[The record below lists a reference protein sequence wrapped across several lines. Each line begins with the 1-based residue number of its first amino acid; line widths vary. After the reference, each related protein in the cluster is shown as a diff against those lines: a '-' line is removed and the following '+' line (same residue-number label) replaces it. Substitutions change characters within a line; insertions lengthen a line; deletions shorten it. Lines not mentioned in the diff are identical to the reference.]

1 MHKLLKLKNGL
12 NCVLV
17 PLHETEAVTVLV
29 LVKVGSR
36 YESDKINGISHFIEH
51 LLFKGTLS
59 RPTSLHITKEL
70 DSLGAEYNAF
80 TDKDHTGYYIKVH
93 KRHLAQAVEIVSDM
107 LFNSLFEEKEINRER
122 GVIIEEIK
130 MYEDNPL
137 MYIGDVL
144 EMSMFPNHPLGNRVS
159 GPQSNLR
166 VITKNEIVKYYNKYY
181 FTSNLMIGLAGNF
194 TEPEGRIL
202 AEKYFGKHKLNP
214 VKDDFKKF
222 SVKQNKLQIKIEVR
236 NSQQVQLALGFMAY
250 KRTDPKIYPLS
261 LLAVILGGSMSSRLF
276 TAIREKRGLAYFIS
290 ASTVLYEDV
299 GALDIQAGLDQTRL
313 PAALKILKDELIRIK
328 QKGVF
333 VPELKRAK
341 EFLKGRMVLP
351 LEDSARM
358 IGWLLE
364 QKLLNGKLEE
374 LSEKIR
380 KIDSVTVEQVNRA
393 AQEVIDFKKCSVGF
407 IGPSIKPEV
416 FQKIFN

>member
-12 NCVLV
+12 NCILA

-36 YESDKINGISHFIEH
+36 YESNKINGISHFIEH
-51 LLFKGTLS
+51 LLFKGTKR
-59 RPTSLHITKEL
+59 RPTSLHLTKEL

-93 KRHLAQAVEIVSDM
+93 KRHLAQAVEVVSDM
-107 LFNSLFEEKEINRER
+107 LFNPLFEEKEINRER

-144 EMSMFPNHPLGNRVS
+144 ERAMFQEHPLGNRIS

-166 VITKNEIVKYYNKYY
+166 TINRKEILDYYKKYY
-181 FTSNLMIGLAGNF
+181 FTSNLIIGLAGNF
-194 TEPEGRIL
+194 TEAEGKIL
-202 AEKYFGKHKLNP
+202 AEKNFGQHKLNP

-222 SVKQNKLQIKIEVR
+222 SDQQNKLQINIETR
-236 NSQQVQLALGFMAY
+236 DSQQVQLALGFMAY

-276 TAIREKRGLAYFIS
+276 TAIREKRGLAYFVR
-290 ASTVLYEDV
+290 ASTTLYEDV
-299 GALDIQAGLDQTRL
+299 GALDIQAGLDQNRL
-313 PAALKILKDELIRIK
+313 VAALKVLKDELIKKI
-328 QKGVF
+328 G
-333 VPELKRAK
+333 RAH
-341 EFLKGRMVLP
+341 V
-351 LEDSARM
+351 
-358 IGWLLE
+358 
-364 QKLLNGKLEE
+364 
-374 LSEKIR
+374 
-380 KIDSVTVEQVNRA
+380 
-393 AQEVIDFKKCSVGF
+393 
-407 IGPSIKPEV
+407 
-416 FQKIFN
+416 

>member
-1 MHKLLKLKNGL
+1 MHKLLELKNGL
-12 NCVLV
+12 NCVLA

-36 YESDKINGISHFIEH
+36 YEADKINGISHFIEH
-51 LLFKGTLS
+51 LLFKGTPS
-59 RPTSLHITKEL
+59 RPTSLHLTKEL

-93 KRHLAQAVEIVSDM
+93 KRHLVQAVEIVSDM

-144 EMSMFPNHPLGNRVS
+144 EKAMFQDHPLGNRIS
-159 GPQSNLR
+159 GPQSNLKT
-166 VITKNEIVKYYNKYY
+166 ITREEIVKYYNKYY
-181 FTSNLMIGLAGNF
+181 FTSNLMIGIAGNF
-194 TEPEGRIL
+194 TEAEGKVL
-202 AEKYFGKHKLNP
+202 AEKHFGRHKLNQI
-214 VKDDFKKF
+214 KDDFQRF
-222 SVKQNKLQIKIEVR
+222 SAKQNKLQINIEAR
-236 NSQQVQLALGFMAY
+236 DSQQVQLALGFMAY

-299 GALDIQAGLDQTRL
+299 GALYLQAGLDQTRL
-313 PAALKILKDELIRIK
+313 PAALKIFKDELIRIK

-333 VPELKRAK
+333 VPEFKRAK

-364 QKLLNGKLEE
+364 QKLLNGKLED
-374 LSEKIR
+374 LSEKIK
-380 KIDSVTVEQVNRA
+380 KIDSVTVEQVNRV

-407 IGPSIKPEV
+407 IGPLIKPEV